1 MAKFIIEE
9 VREIIK
15 GFYSQNYEVEAETR
29 EEAIEKIKNMYD
41 EDETD
46 IEYLDQT
53 FDIRDSEFLNFNED

>member
-15 GFYSQNYEVEAETR
+15 GFYSQNYEVEAETK
-29 EEAIEKIKNMYD
+29 EEAIEKIKNID